1 MPDGT
6 HTINIYALTEVLADG
21 LVAST
26 AESWR
31 FPGAIDPVRVLNVV
45 EELRGDPEFR
55 ALKEMVR
62 IKNDDRLRELISECY
77 REDVGASEGRV
88 VPKGEGTARELV
100 DAWEE
105 YLATQ
110 DKTKKYETPHAKRA
124 LRTHARAYAADQVIE
139 KVMGEQ

>member
-1 MPDGT
+1 MSELDEG
-6 HTINIYALTEVLADG
+6 LTGDTTDFVSRLYQG
-21 LVAST
+21 KL
-26 AESWR
+26 
-31 FPGAIDPVRVLNVV
+31 GIDPNHVLNVV
-45 EELRGDPEFR
+45 DELRGDPEFR

-77 REDVGASEGRV
+77 REDVGATEGRV

-124 LRTHARAYAADQVIE
+124 LRTHARAYAADQIIE